1 MKRLLSLFLALAIF
15 LVLCTVSAAEE
26 MKRENG
32 TVGFPYAGIR
42 IELPEVYRNTT
53 GTVIFD
59 FGDVDDGPDGMYAVG
74 CHYYALPEETV
85 ALLMDKNN
93 RDVEVP
99 QGAVTNSLFVIFSI
113 PGGMTLQRYAQLS
126 GDPYPAEQTRE
137 LGSAGGRNFYLY
149 FFEQNPYFIED
160 VDPLY
165 RDEYIALSGA
175 AEEIAAACTLFAPE
189 EKPDPYAGLIGKE
202 FAFTTVDLDGNPV
215 SSAELFVQSKV
226 TMVNIFA
233 TWCGPC
239 EGELNDISGIYTRY
253 REKGCNVVG
262 FLVDDDYD
270 LAREQIVEHHVAYPV
285 LLAPENLG
293 DYITLEG
300 YPTTLFFGP
309 DGMLLTDP
317 VVGAHVERY
326 PTILNSLLRK

>member
-1 MKRLLSLFLALAIF
+1 MKRMLCLFLTMVMTLSLCA
-15 LVLCTVSAAEE
+15 VSTAED
-26 MKRENG
+26 MKEENG
-32 TVGFPYAGIR
+32 TVEFPYAGIR
-42 IELPEVYRNTT
+42 LALPEGYRNTT
-53 GTVIFD
+53 GTVMLD
-59 FGDVDDGPDGMYAVG
+59 CSEVDDGPAGMYAVG

-85 ALLMDKNN
+85 AMLMDKNN
-93 RDVEVP
+93 RDVEIT
-99 QGAVTNSLFVIFSI
+99 QGAITNTLFVIFSI
-113 PGGMTLQRYAQLS
+113 PGGMTLQRYAQLC
-126 GDPYPAEQTRE
+126 GEPYPAEFTRE
-137 LGSAGGRNFYLY
+137 LGSIGSRNFYL
-149 FFEQNPYFIED
+149 FMFEQNPYFIED

-175 AEEIAAACTLFAPE
+175 ADEIAAGCTLLEPE
-189 EKPDPYAGLIGKE
+189 EKPDPYAGLIGRK
-202 FAFTTVDLDGNPV
+202 FTFTTADLDGNPV
-215 SSAELFVQSKV
+215 SSDELFAQSKV

-270 LAREQIVEHHVAYPV
+270 LAREQIAEYHVAYPV

-293 DYITLEG
+293 EYITLEG

-309 DGMLLTDP
+309 DGALLTDP